1 MYNKFCKAIKNLHHG
16 QKGITGLET
25 AIILIAFVT
34 VASVLAYSVLSAGIF
49 SSERGKA
56 AVYSGLQSAQS
67 TMSLKGSVVGT
78 AEDSADVLFGGV
90 GYTTADHLGKITF
103 NLALA
108 ISGDS
113 IDLELCVFNY
123 WDTVLGV
130 TALTLDTGT
139 PTAGDWSYDLVTG
152 TGSIL
157 SGTDEAVIN
166 VYLPATS
173 DVSSYNTF
181 TVQINPP
188 TGASITLQRT
198 IGPIANIMTLN

>member
-1 MYNKFCKAIKNLHHG
+1 MYEKFCKAIKNMHRG

-56 AVYSGLQSAQS
+56 AVYSGLESAQS

-78 AEDSADVLFGGV
+78 ATGSAL
-90 GYTTADHLGKITF
+90 TSITF

-113 IDLELCVFNY
+113 VDLNNVVMNY
-123 WDTVLGV
+123 WDSGLGV
-130 TALTLDTGT
+130 TALTLDTGNSGDPAKAT
-139 PTAGDWSYDLVTG
+139 ATAGDWSYVLTDG
-152 TGSIL
+152 SSSSIL
-157 SGTDEAVIN
+157 AGTLEAVIT
-166 VYLPATS
+166 VAIPTGAT
-173 DVSSYNTF
+173 VGSYDTF

-188 TGASITLQRT
+188 TGASITIQRSL
-198 IGPIANIMTLN
+198 GPIAAIMTLN

>member
-67 TMSLKGSVVGT
+67 TMSLKGSVVGESNVGVT
-78 AEDSADVLFGGV
+78 ALETIS
-90 GYTTADHLGKITF
+90 F

-108 ISGDS
+108 IAGDS
-113 IDLELCVFNY
+113 VDLTLCVFNY
-123 WDTVLGV
+123 WDTALGV
-130 TALTLDTGT
+130 TPLILDNAT
-139 PTAGDWSYDLVTG
+139 PAAGDWTYDLVTG

-157 SGTDEAVIN
+157 AGTDEAVIT
-166 VYLPATS
+166 VYIPTGAQ
-173 DVSSYNTF
+173 VGSYDTF

-198 IGPIANIMTLN
+198 LPPIASVMTLN

>member
-1 MYNKFCKAIKNLHHG
+1 
-16 QKGITGLET
+16 
-25 AIILIAFVT
+25 
-34 VASVLAYSVLSAGIF
+34 
-49 SSERGKA
+49 
-56 AVYSGLQSAQS
+56 
-67 TMSLKGSVVGT
+67 MSLKGSVVGT
-78 AEDSADVLFGGV
+78 AEDSANVLFGGV

-123 WDTVLGV
+123 WDNVLGV

-157 SGTDEAVIN
+157 SGTDEAVID

-173 DVSSYNTF
+173 DVSSYSTF

>member
-1 MYNKFCKAIKNLHHG
+1 MYNKFCRTIKNLYKG

-67 TMSLKGSVVGT
+67 TMSLKGSVVGK
-78 AEDSADVLFGGV
+78 ANGDVDALES
-90 GYTTADHLGKITF
+90 ISF

-108 ISGDS
+108 IAGDS

-123 WDTVLGV
+123 WDTALGV
-130 TALTLDTGT
+130 TPLTLDNADTG
-139 PTAGDWSYDLVTG
+139 AGDWAYDLITG

-157 SGTDEAVIN
+157 AGTDEAVIT
-166 VYLPATS
+166 VWVPAGAL
-173 DVSSYNTF
+173 VGSYDTF

-198 IGPIANIMTLN
+198 LPPIATVMTLN

>member
-1 MYNKFCKAIKNLHHG
+1 MYNKFCRAIKNLHRG

-67 TMSLKGSVVGT
+67 TMSLKGSVVGESNVGVT
-78 AEDSADVLFGGV
+78 ALETIS
-90 GYTTADHLGKITF
+90 F

-108 ISGDS
+108 IAGDS
-113 IDLELCVFNY
+113 VDLTLCVFNY
-123 WDTVLGV
+123 WDTALGV
-130 TALTLDTGT
+130 TPLILDNAT
-139 PTAGDWSYDLVTG
+139 PAAGDWTYDLVTG

-157 SGTDEAVIN
+157 AGTDEAVIT
-166 VYLPATS
+166 VWIPSGAQ
-173 DVSSYNTF
+173 VGSYDTF

-198 IGPIANIMTLN
+198 LPPIAAVMTLN

>member
-1 MYNKFCKAIKNLHHG
+1 MYNKFCRAIKNLHRG

-67 TMSLKGSVVGT
+67 TMSLKGSVVGKSNVGVT
-78 AEDSADVLFGGV
+78 ALS
-90 GYTTADHLGKITF
+90 TITF

-113 IDLELCVFNY
+113 IDLNLCVFNY
-123 WDTVLGV
+123 WDTALGV
-130 TALTLDTGT
+130 TSLTRDTVNPT
-139 PTAGDWSYDLVTG
+139 VTAGKWSYDLVTG

-157 SGTDEAVIN
+157 SGTDEAV
-166 VYLPATS
+166 VTVMVPAGAQ
-173 DVSSYNTF
+173 VGSYDTF

-198 IGPIANIMTLN
+198 LPPIATVMTLN

>member
-1 MYNKFCKAIKNLHHG
+1 MYNKFCKAIKNLHSG

-67 TMSLKGSVVGT
+67 TMSLKGSVVGLSDG
-78 AEDSADVLFGGV
+78 ANALESV
-90 GYTTADHLGKITF
+90 TF
-103 NLALA
+103 HLALA
-108 ISGDS
+108 IAGDS
-113 IDLELCVFNY
+113 VDLNLCVFNY
-123 WDTVLGV
+123 WDSVLGV
-130 TALTLDTGT
+130 TALA
-139 PTAGDWSYDLVTG
+139 PAATAGSPAAGEWDFSLVTG
-152 TGSIL
+152 AGSIL
-157 SGTDEAVIN
+157 AGTDEAIITVMI
-166 VYLPATS
+166 PAGAQ
-173 DVSSYNTF
+173 VGSYDTF

-198 IGPIANIMTLN
+198 LPPIADVMTLN

>member
-1 MYNKFCKAIKNLHHG
+1 MYNKFCKAIKNLHRG

-67 TMSLKGSVVGT
+67 TMNLKGSVVGLSDGDD
-78 AEDSADVLFGGV
+78 ALES
-90 GYTTADHLGKITF
+90 ITF

-108 ISGDS
+108 IAGDS
-113 IDLELCVFNY
+113 VDLNLCVFNY
-123 WDTVLGV
+123 WDTALGV
-130 TALTLDTGT
+130 TALTPAATPGT
-139 PTAGDWSYDLVTG
+139 PVAGEWDFSLVTG
-152 TGSIL
+152 SGSIL
-157 SGTDEAVIN
+157 AGTDEAVIT
-166 VYLPATS
+166 VMIPTGAL
-173 DVSSYNTF
+173 VGSYDTF

-198 IGPIANIMTLN
+198 LPPIADVMTLN

>member
-1 MYNKFCKAIKNLHHG
+1 MYNKFCKAIKNLYRG

-67 TMSLKGSVVGT
+67 TMSLKGSVVGESSNGT
-78 AEDSADVLFGGV
+78 ALTSID
-90 GYTTADHLGKITF
+90 F

-108 ISGDS
+108 IAGDS
-113 IDLELCVFNY
+113 VDLDLCVFNY

-130 TALTLDTGT
+130 TALTPAAVPGT
-139 PTAGDWSYDLVTG
+139 PVAGEWDFTLVTG

-157 SGTDEAVIN
+157 AGTDEAVIT
-166 VYLPATS
+166 VMIPAGAQ
-173 DVSSYNTF
+173 VGSYDTF

-198 IGPIANIMTLN
+198 LPPIAAVMTLN

>member
-1 MYNKFCKAIKNLHHG
+1 MYNKFCKAIKNLHSG

-67 TMSLKGSVVGT
+67 TMNLKGSVVGLSDG
-78 AEDSADVLFGGV
+78 ANALESA
-90 GYTTADHLGKITF
+90 TF
-103 NLALA
+103 HLALA
-108 ISGDS
+108 IAGDS
-113 IDLELCVFNY
+113 VDLNLCVFNY

-130 TALTLDTGT
+130 TALTPAAVPGT
-139 PTAGDWSYDLVTG
+139 PVAGEWDFDLVTG
-152 TGSIL
+152 SGSIL
-157 SGTDEAVIN
+157 AGTDEAVIT
-166 VYLPATS
+166 VMIPAGAQ
-173 DVSSYNTF
+173 VGSYDTF
-181 TVQINPP
+181 TIQINPP

-198 IGPIANIMTLN
+198 LPPIADVMTLN

>member
-1 MYNKFCKAIKNLHHG
+1 MYNKFCQAIKNLHRG

-67 TMSLKGSVVGT
+67 TMSLKGSVVGK
-78 AEDSADVLFGGV
+78 SNV
-90 GYTTADHLGKITF
+90 GITELESVTF

-108 ISGDS
+108 IAGDS
-113 IDLELCVFNY
+113 IDLTLCVFNY
-123 WDTVLGV
+123 WDDTLGV
-130 TALTLDTGT
+130 TPLILDNTT
-139 PTAGDWSYDLVTG
+139 PAAGDWTYDLVTG

-157 SGTDEAVIN
+157 SGTDAAVIT
-166 VYLPATS
+166 VWIPTAATI
-173 DVSSYNTF
+173 SSYDTF

-198 IGPIANIMTLN
+198 LPPIATVMTLN